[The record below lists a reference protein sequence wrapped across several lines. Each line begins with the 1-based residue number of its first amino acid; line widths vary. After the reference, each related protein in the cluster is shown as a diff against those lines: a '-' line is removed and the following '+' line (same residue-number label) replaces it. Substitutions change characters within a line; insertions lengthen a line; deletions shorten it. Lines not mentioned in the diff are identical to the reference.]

1 MKIELFWTNEDSFKL
16 NFPFYIAKRYII
28 STSKNNAINIINRIA
43 SMGIIVGALA
53 LFVVLSVFSGLK
65 EFSLSFT
72 NAMDPDLKLNATL
85 GKSIV
90 VTPIQERQI
99 KQIDGLVSYSKIIEE
114 RVLFTF
120 DGKQEVTYL
129 KGIDSLFTK
138 VNPIEK
144 NLFNGQW
151 LAPNTNQV
159 VVGYGIAQKFS
170 MGLLDF
176 NRPLQVFVPKPG
188 KGAIENPEQ
197 AFNQSDLLPIGIY
210 TINEDLDSKYVFAD
224 LGLAQELLEFQPNQV
239 SGLEIKI
246 QKGANEKAVIEQLQT
261 IFKNTITVKNR
272 AQLNESL
279 YKMLNTENIAVYLI
293 FTLVIVVALFNL
305 IGALIM
311 MILDKKGNLKTLFNL
326 GVEIKDL
333 RKIFLLQ
340 GTLLSVFGGGIGLIL
355 GIVIIVLQQ
364 QFQLIMITPTLAYPV
379 VFTLENVLIVLGTII
394 SLGFIAS
401 LIASSRVSKKL
412 LD

>member
-1 MKIELFWTNEDSFKL
+1 
-16 NFPFYIAKRYII
+16 
-28 STSKNNAINIINRIA
+28 
-43 SMGIIVGALA
+43 MGIIVGAMA

-65 EFSLSFT
+65 VFSLSFT
-72 NAMDPDLKLNATL
+72 NDIDPDLKISSIL
-85 GKSIV
+85 GKSFLI
-90 VTPIQERQI
+90 TPNQESQI
-99 KQIDGLVSYSKIIEE
+99 KKIEGLASYTKIIEE

-120 DGKQEVTYL
+120 DGKQQVTYL
-129 KGIDSLFTK
+129 KGVDANFGK
-138 VNPIEK
+138 VNAIETK
-144 NLFNGQW
+144 LFNGQW
-151 LAPNTNQV
+151 LKPDTYQV

-176 NRPLQVFVPKPG
+176 NRQLEVLVPKPG

-197 AFNQSDLLPIGIY
+197 AFNKTDVIPVGIY
-210 TINEDLDSKYVFAD
+210 AISEDLDSKYVFAD
-224 LGLAQELLEFQPNQV
+224 LGLAQELLEYKTNQV
-239 SGLEIKI
+239 SGIEIKT
-246 QKGANEKAVIEQLQT
+246 KTSANETDISNQLLT
-261 IFKNTITVKNR
+261 IFNNKITVKNR

-293 FTLVIVVALFNL
+293 FTLVIIVALFNL

-326 GVEIKDL
+326 GTEIKDL

-340 GTLLSVFGGGIGLIL
+340 GTLLSVFGGIIGLVL
-355 GIVIIVLQQ
+355 GIIIVLIQEY
-364 QFQLIMITPTLAYPV
+364 FQLIMITPTLAYPV
-379 VFTLENVLIVLGTII
+379 IFSLENVLIVMGTII

-412 LD
+412 LE